1 MTREEIERIYC
12 TLFQV
17 FILESIWRSLNIS
30 HLPKISIMF
39 NSPSKRPGFLLLFPN
54 IFGFKGGMQVY
65 STFFLQALQHL
76 YPHARYRVFLKYDRT
91 SPPHIPVQPQTHFT
105 CLGKFPRWLQSL
117 LLLVSTIIAGIVER
131 PHLVIAT
138 HLNYG
143 IPCYWL
149 KRLTGTPYWIVV
161 HGLEGWDLAHPQR
174 QQALRHA
181 DRVLAVS
188 RYTRDRLLAEQ
199 NLDRDRVVILPNTI
213 LSEEFQPAPKPSHLL
228 QRYGLTPEQPTILT
242 VTRLGKSARYKGY
255 DRLLQALVKIR
266 QQMPNVRYILGGKGD
281 DLPRIQNLVE
291 KLGLQDC
298 VTLAGF
304 IADEELCDHYNLCDV
319 FALPSTGEGFGIVY
333 LEALACGKP
342 VLGGDRDGTVEPLD
356 YGKYGCL
363 VNPEDT
369 EAIADNL
376 MAILQG
382 THPNRTLFKPE
393 ILRQKA
399 LERFDFPQFC
409 QILAQH
415 LESSR
420 SFGDRPIWD
429 EKKAIASS

>member
-1 MTREEIERIYC
+1 M
-12 TLFQV
+12 
-17 FILESIWRSLNIS
+17 
-30 HLPKISIMF
+30 
-39 NSPSKRPGFLLLFPN
+39 
-54 IFGFKGGMQVY
+54 
-65 STFFLQALQHL
+65 
-76 YPHARYRVFLKYDRT
+76 
-91 SPPHIPVQPQTHFT
+91 
-105 CLGKFPRWLQSL
+105 GKFPRWLQSL
-117 LLLVSTIIAGIVER
+117 LLLSGTIILGILER
-131 PHLVIAT
+131 PNLAIAT

-143 IPCYWL
+143 VACYWL
-149 KRLTGTPYWIVV
+149 KRLTGKPYWIVV
-161 HGLEGWDLAHPQR
+161 HGLEGWDLVHPQR
-174 QQALRHA
+174 QRALRHA

-199 NLDRDRVVILPNTI
+199 NLDPDRVVILPNTI
-213 LSEEFQPAPKPSHLL
+213 LGNNFQIAPKPSYLL
-228 QRYGLTPEQPTILT
+228 QRYGLTPEQPVILT
-242 VTRLGKSARYKGY
+242 VTRLGRSARYKGY

-266 QQMPNVRYILGGKGD
+266 HSIPEVRYILAGKGD
-281 DLPRIQNLVE
+281 DLPRIQDLVA
-291 KLGLQDC
+291 KLGLQEC

-304 IADEELCDHYNLCDV
+304 IPDEELCAHYNLCDV

-342 VLGGDRDGTVEPLD
+342 VLGGDRDGTLEPLD
-356 YGKYGCL
+356 YGKFGC
-363 VNPEDT
+363 VVDPEDT

-409 QILAQH
+409 RILERL

-420 SFGDRPIWD
+420 CVRESDLSVGNVLEYQPYC
-429 EKKAIASS
+429 K

>member
-1 MTREEIERIYC
+1 
-12 TLFQV
+12 
-17 FILESIWRSLNIS
+17 
-30 HLPKISIMF
+30 MF
-39 NSPSKRPGFLLLFPN
+39 NFSSQRPGFFLLFPN

-65 STFFLQALQHL
+65 SAFLLQALQRL
-76 YPHARYRVFLKYDRT
+76 YPHARYRVFLKYDKVT
-91 SPPHIPVQPQTHFT
+91 SPRIPARSHTRFT
-105 CLGKFPRWLQSL
+105 CLGRFPRWLQSL
-117 LLLVSTIIAGIVER
+117 LMLGGTMVMGILER

-143 IPCYWL
+143 VACYWL

-174 QQALRHA
+174 QRALRHA

-199 NLDRDRVVILPNTI
+199 DLAPDRVDILPNTI
-213 LSEEFQPAPKPSHLL
+213 LGHRFQIAPKPPYLL
-228 QRYGLTPEQPTILT
+228 QRYGLSASQPVIFTL
-242 VTRLGKSARYKGY
+242 TRLARYKGY
-255 DRLLQALVKIR
+255 DRLLRALVK
-266 QQMPNVRYILGGKGD
+266 VRRHIPDIYYILGGKGGD
-281 DLPRIQNLVE
+281 ASRILALAE
-291 KLGLQDC
+291 ELGLQDC
-298 VTLAGF
+298 VTLTGF
-304 IADEELCDHYNLCDV
+304 VPDEELCDYYNLCDV

-342 VLGGDRDGTVEPLD
+342 AIGGNRDGTVEPLD

-363 VNPEDT
+363 VNPEDP

-376 MAILQG
+376 IAILQG
-382 THPNRTLFKPE
+382 TYPNRTLFEPE

-409 QILAQH
+409 LILARL
-415 LESSR
+415 LESSCFVR
-420 SFGDRPIWD
+420 AGDCSARELSGLHKSQEI
-429 EKKAIASS
+429 